1 MTRHDDKVR
10 LRHMLDHAQEAVSMV
25 EGKTQADLVDN
36 RVLQF
41 ALTRVVEI
49 VGEAA
54 TRVSP
59 ETQQQLKRIPWP
71 QVIALRN
78 RLAHG
83 YEAVDLY
90 ILWEI
95 VEMDMPALIRALQE
109 ALALDQ

>member
-1 MTRHDDKVR
+1 
-10 LRHMLDHAQEAVSMV
+10 MLDYAQEAVAMM
-25 EGKTQADLVDN
+25 EGKTQAELADN

-41 ALTRVVEI
+41 ALARVVEI

-59 ETQQQLKRIPWP
+59 ETQRRLTRIPWP

-83 YEAVDLY
+83 YEAVDLG
-90 ILWEI
+90 ILGEI
-95 VEMDMPALIRALQE
+95 VEMDLPPLICELRKD
-109 ALALDQ
+109 LDLE